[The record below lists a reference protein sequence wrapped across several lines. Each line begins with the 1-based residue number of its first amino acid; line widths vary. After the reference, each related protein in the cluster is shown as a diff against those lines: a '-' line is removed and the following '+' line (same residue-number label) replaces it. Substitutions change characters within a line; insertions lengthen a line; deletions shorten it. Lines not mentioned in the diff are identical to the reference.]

1 MSTNPIKPRLLS
13 LRVRLGLF
21 YAGLITLALLLF
33 GAAVYVTA
41 VVSEAEED
49 EPQADK
55 DREIAAI
62 RQRLLIALG
71 AGIPAAVLVAGVGSS
86 FMTRRT
92 LRALGD
98 IVATANTV
106 GPDRLHPRL
115 PSDERDDAEIQHL
128 TFALNQML
136 DRVDRAVTG
145 LRRFTADAAHEL
157 RTPLSSLLGAIE
169 ICLRRPRDSD
179 ALRAVLEDTML
190 GLGSLARL
198 VEVLLMLARSD
209 AGELPIARKEVD
221 LEALLATVISP
232 YEGVA
237 AELGL
242 TLRRASPPPGLRLS
256 TDALL
261 LGRALANLLDNA
273 CKFTPTGG
281 TVEVLARAS
290 GDSIEVVVRD
300 SGPGLSEQDQD
311 QLFQRFYRGA
321 AHRGS
326 TEGFGVGLALSR
338 EFISALGGSLRLS
351 NRASGG
357 TEAIVTLARQISR
370 A

>member
-1 MSTNPIKPRLLS
+1 MNPITPRLPS

-21 YAGLITLALLLF
+21 YAALITAALLLF
-33 GAAVYVTA
+33 GAAVYASA

-55 DREIAAI
+55 DRELAAI
-62 RQRLLIALG
+62 RRRLLIALG
-71 AGIPAAVLVAGVGSS
+71 TGIPLAVLLAGAGSS
-86 FMTRRT
+86 WMTQRT
-92 LRALGD
+92 LRALGE
-98 IVATANTV
+98 IVQTANTV

-115 PSDERDDAEIQHL
+115 PLDARDDAEIQHL
-128 TFALNQML
+128 TQALNQML

-157 RTPLSSLLGAIE
+157 RTPLAALLGAIE
-169 ICLRRPRDSD
+169 ISLRRPRDAD
-179 ALRAVLEDTML
+179 ALRTVLEDTLL

-209 AGELPIARKEVD
+209 AGELPIARATVD
-221 LEALLATVISP
+221 LDSLLATVISP

-242 TLRRASPPPGLRLS
+242 TLRLESPPPDLMVS

-261 LGRALANLLDNA
+261 LGRALANLIDNA

-281 TVEVLARAS
+281 TV
-290 GDSIEVVVRD
+290 DVVVCASAERIDVAVRD
-300 SGPGLSEQDQD
+300 TGPGLSDQDQV

-326 TEGFGVGLALSR
+326 TEGFGVGLALAR
-338 EFISALGGSLRLS
+338 EFVTALGGTLHLS

-357 TEAIVTLARQISR
+357 AEAIVSLPRSNASG
-370 A
+370 